1 MTDTY
6 VIYTQPNCGF
16 CDKAKALLEQYGYEH
31 IEMPLP
37 EHKKR
42 LLQLYGE
49 AKTVPQVFYDDIL
62 IGGYEELKQRIDSYG

>member
-16 CDKAKALLEQYGYEH
+16 CDKAKALLEQYGYEY

-37 EHKKR
+37 F
-42 LLQLYGE
+42 L
-49 AKTVPQVFYDDIL
+49 
-62 IGGYEELKQRIDSYG
+62 